1 MPRVVQVPSE
11 DTGVNVCNADSS
23 ENEDTVNRNFNQTI
37 NFSQESVTTYI
48 RFPINYS
55 LYNVTYFESEN
66 DPYCLRCVIGGRVK
80 KFKKD
85 ARTWLH
91 KSSDRKRKMGE
102 ETSPRYGI
110 NASNATANKNLKLV
124 SEAQQIISCG
134 GTYRFTTYKTDA
146 GNDVL
151 SDISSLGDSE
161 ADLTYSEESSPSLT
175 SETREKYQKSV
186 RFDHN
191 INERYRTDA
200 LSSDSDESVN
210 VVGKTTSSR
219 NIVFQEELKFME
231 EEGGG
236 GNIYDANESR
246 NNIRPGPI
254 PLQVSRIVPAI
265 RSECASLQETL
276 LDCAVNNKTPFCDQP
291 SKPKHQAS
299 SMFRYYTRRGTKWN
313 KTREENT
320 ITYNLR
326 SARKFESNSNDE
338 NADQVV
344 PSLKPRCREETNQTG
359 QKRSP
364 VDVKPAA
371 ASLDLT
377 FPRQSIGTDE
387 TPSCSRVADNNQE
400 FTCVPKLFFLA
411 SLALYTEMKC
421 NLNKCS

>member
-124 SEAQQIISCG
+124 SDTQQIISCG
-134 GTYRFTTYKTDA
+134 GTYRSNPFNTDA

-151 SDISSLGDSE
+151 SEISSLGDSE

-175 SETREKYQKSV
+175 GETREKYQKSV

-219 NIVFQEELKFME
+219 NIVFQ
-231 EEGGG
+231 G
-236 GNIYDANESR
+236 
-246 NNIRPGPI
+246 
-254 PLQVSRIVPAI
+254 
-265 RSECASLQETL
+265 RS
-276 LDCAVNNKTPFCDQP
+276 QP
-291 SKPKHQAS
+291 
-299 SMFRYYTRRGTKWN
+299 
-313 KTREENT
+313 
-320 ITYNLR
+320 
-326 SARKFESNSNDE
+326 
-338 NADQVV
+338 
-344 PSLKPRCREETNQTG
+344 
-359 QKRSP
+359 
-364 VDVKPAA
+364 
-371 ASLDLT
+371 
-377 FPRQSIGTDE
+377 
-387 TPSCSRVADNNQE
+387 
-400 FTCVPKLFFLA
+400 
-411 SLALYTEMKC
+411 
-421 NLNKCS
+421 